1 MEIPSSGFYGSWNES
16 DLASA
21 LEDHAWRDNDV
32 AWSPPAVIDAYVV
45 DFDVADPAG
54 GFRFEWNAFDDD
66 ALMRSASAPAC
77 EQERAVRPLGWL
89 TFVALAPGRRHP
101 RPAFAARAAE
111 SLELPSMTIDIALV
125 LSIALAAV
133 VLFATEK
140 LRMDAVA
147 LLVLASLALTGLVDT
162 EQALSGFSNS
172 ATITV
177 AAMFVLAAGL
187 QNSGALAGI
196 GNLLGRA
203 GSPLQFLLI
212 LFAVLAVI
220 APFVNNTAV
229 VAVLMPIV
237 ISASASLGMSASKAL
252 IPLSYVSQMAGVCT
266 LVGTSTNLLVN
277 GMARDLGHPGFS
289 MFEFTNL
296 GVICLA
302 AGCLYLLTI
311 GRWLL
316 PDARSVEL
324 VEHYELGKYITE
336 LRVMPES
343 SLIGTSVGE
352 AKLGEEF
359 GVFVLELLRGNR
371 KVWSPRSEALQEGDV
386 LLARGDW
393 SKLDELRKRAG
404 LEVNAE
410 FKLKQR
416 SFEEVDQVLT
426 EVMIAPRSRVIGST
440 LGMLDPGWDHNT
452 TALAI
457 HRRGQVLRDELRN
470 VRLQVGDIL
479 LMLIPESGMA
489 ALRKDLNVIVLSER
503 EPGKPRGWRAPF
515 ALATM
520 ALVIGISAIGWAPIA
535 ITSLAGAVALTIA
548 GCLDAED
555 VYDAIDWRIV
565 ALMAGL
571 LPLGIAMNQTGA
583 AAFIVENTIGLARS
597 YGPLTVLAVL
607 YLMAILLSEF
617 MSNAAAA
624 VLLTPVGMSTARL
637 MEVDAT
643 PFLIAVTFAASTS
656 FATPM
661 GYQTNTMVYGAG
673 GYRFGDFVKVGL
685 PLNLIFWV
693 LGVTFIPV
701 FWPF

>member
-1 MEIPSSGFYGSWNES
+1 MT
-16 DLASA
+16 
-21 LEDHAWRDNDV
+21 LE
-32 AWSPPAVIDAYVV
+32 
-45 DFDVADPAG
+45 
-54 GFRFEWNAFDDD
+54 
-66 ALMRSASAPAC
+66 
-77 EQERAVRPLGWL
+77 
-89 TFVALAPGRRHP
+89 
-101 RPAFAARAAE
+101 
-111 SLELPSMTIDIALV
+111 IALV
-125 LSIALAAV
+125 LAIALVAV
-133 VLFATEK
+133 TLFATEK
-140 LRMDAVA
+140 LRIDAIA
-147 LLVLASLALTGLVDT
+147 LLVLTSLVLTGLV
-162 EQALSGFSNS
+162 EPAQALSGFSNS

-187 QNSGALAGI
+187 QNSGALSRI
-196 GNLLGRA
+196 GDLLGRA
-203 GSPLQFLLI
+203 RSPTQFLLM

-237 ISASASLGMSASKAL
+237 ITATAGIGMSPSKAL

-277 GMARDLGHPGFS
+277 GMARDLGHRGFG

-296 GVICLA
+296 GVICFV
-302 AGCLYLLTI
+302 AGCVYLLTV

-316 PDARSVEL
+316 PESRRVEL

-343 SLIGTSVGE
+343 SLIGKTVGE
-352 AKLGEEF
+352 AKLAEEF
-359 GVFVLELLRGNR
+359 GVYVLELLRGDR
-371 KVWSPRSEALQEGDV
+371 KVWSPRSQTIKEGDV

-416 SFEEVDQVLT
+416 SFEDVDQVLT

-452 TALAI
+452 TALGI

-489 ALRKDLNVIVLSER
+489 ALRKDPNVIVLSER
-503 EPGKPRGWRAPF
+503 EPEKPRGWRAPF

-520 ALVIGISAIGWAPIA
+520 AAVIGVSAFGWAPIA
-535 ITSLAGAVALTIA
+535 ITSLAGAVALTVA

-555 VYDAIDWRIV
+555 VYDAIDWRIII
-565 ALMAGL
+565 LIAGL
-571 LPLGIAMNQTGA
+571 LPLGVAVSESGA
-583 AAFIVENTIGLARS
+583 AAFIVENTVGRAS
-597 YGPLTVLAVL
+597 PYGPVVVLAVL
-607 YLMAILLSEF
+607 YLLANLLSEF

-624 VLLTPVGMSTARL
+624 VLLTPIGMSTAR
-637 MEVDAT
+637 MMDVDPT

-661 GYQTNTMVYGAG
+661 GYQTNTMAYGAG
-673 GYRFGDFVKVGL
+673 GYKFVDFVKVGL
-685 PLNLIFWV
+685 PLNLIFWA
-693 LGVTFIPV
+693 LGVIFIPV

>member
-1 MEIPSSGFYGSWNES
+1 
-16 DLASA
+16 
-21 LEDHAWRDNDV
+21 
-32 AWSPPAVIDAYVV
+32 
-45 DFDVADPAG
+45 
-54 GFRFEWNAFDDD
+54 
-66 ALMRSASAPAC
+66 
-77 EQERAVRPLGWL
+77 
-89 TFVALAPGRRHP
+89 
-101 RPAFAARAAE
+101 
-111 SLELPSMTIDIALV
+111 MTIQIAAV
-125 LSIALAAV
+125 LSIALAAML
-133 VLFATEK
+133 LFATEK

-162 EQALSGFSNS
+162 QQALSGFSNS
-172 ATITV
+172 ATVTV

-196 GNLLGRA
+196 GSLLGRA
-203 GSPLQFLLI
+203 KSPLQFLLI

-237 ISASASLGMSASKAL
+237 ITATAGIGMSPSKAL

-277 GMARDLGHPGFS
+277 GMARDLGHRGFG

-296 GVICLA
+296 GVICFV
-302 AGCLYLLTI
+302 AGCVYLLTV

-316 PDARSVEL
+316 PESRRVEL

-343 SLIGTSVGE
+343 SLIGKTVGE
-352 AKLGEEF
+352 AKLAEEF
-359 GVFVLELLRGNR
+359 GVYVLELLRGDR
-371 KVWSPRSEALQEGDV
+371 KVWSPRSQTIKEGDV

-416 SFEEVDQVLT
+416 SFEDVDQVLT

-452 TALAI
+452 TALGI

-489 ALRKDLNVIVLSER
+489 ALRKDPNVIVLSER
-503 EPGKPRGWRAPF
+503 EPEKPRGWRAPF

-520 ALVIGISAIGWAPIA
+520 AAVIGVSAFGWAPIA
-535 ITSLAGAVALTIA
+535 ITSLAGAVALTVA

-555 VYDAIDWRIV
+555 VYDAIDWRIII
-565 ALMAGL
+565 LIAGL
-571 LPLGIAMNQTGA
+571 LPLGVAVSESGA
-583 AAFIVENTIGLARS
+583 AAFIVENTVGRAS
-597 YGPLTVLAVL
+597 PYGPVVVLAVL
-607 YLMAILLSEF
+607 YLLANLLSEF

-624 VLLTPVGMSTARL
+624 VLLTPIGMSTAR
-637 MEVDAT
+637 MMDVDPT

-661 GYQTNTMVYGAG
+661 GYQTNTMAYGAG
-673 GYRFGDFVKVGL
+673 GYKFVDFVKVGL
-685 PLNLIFWV
+685 PLNLIFWA
-693 LGVTFIPV
+693 LGVIFIPV